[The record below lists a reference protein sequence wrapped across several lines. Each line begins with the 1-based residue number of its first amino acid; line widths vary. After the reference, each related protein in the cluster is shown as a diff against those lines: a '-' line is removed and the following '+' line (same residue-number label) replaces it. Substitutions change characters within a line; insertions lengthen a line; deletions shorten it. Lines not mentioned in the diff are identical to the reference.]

1 MSDNLSVSVKWQK
14 ELFSNVEIDTTQS
27 PYVFKCQLYDLTG
40 VPPERQKIMVKGG
53 LLKDDADWSKVGVKE
68 GQKLMMM
75 GTADEIV
82 KAPEKGPVFAE
93 DMPEEELVVAVG
105 HSAGLLNLGNTCY
118 MNSTVQCLHSV
129 PELKSALIQYPPPVR
144 SNTVDQSSHS
154 LTVATRELFN
164 DLDKN
169 VKPVAPM
176 RFLTALRSKYPQF
189 AQLHN
194 GIYMQQ
200 DAEECWSQL
209 LFTLSLSLKPPNPS
223 EGADT
228 VKKLFGIDLV
238 SRGPLCESGEEST
251 EMESVYSLKCHIS
264 QEVNQLHEGLRRGLK
279 SELEKSS
286 PSLGRSAVYAKD
298 SRINDLPRYLT
309 IQFVR
314 FFWKRESNQK
324 AKILRKVDYPLELDV
339 YDFCSDDLR
348 KRLEVPRR
356 VLRDE
361 EGKKLGL
368 KTKESSSNSTDVKM
382 TDAEGPSNGNEDS
395 SKSAPGEGVPPEK
408 EKHLTGIY
416 DLVAVL
422 THKGRSADSGHYVAW
437 VKQENGKWIQ
447 FDDDNP
453 IPQREEDITK
463 LSGGG
468 DWHMAYICMYKARDI
483 AI

>member
-1 MSDNLSVSVKWQK
+1 MLKVNVKWQK
-14 ELFSNVEIDTTQS
+14 EVFSNMEVDTTQP
-27 PYVFKCQLYDLTG
+27 PYVFKCQLFDLTG

-53 LLKDDADWSKVGVKE
+53 LLKDDSDWSKVGIKE

-82 KAPEKGPVFAE
+82 KAPEKGPIFSE
-93 DMPEEELVVAVG
+93 DMPEEEQAVAVG
-105 HSAGLLNLGNTCY
+105 HSAGLVNLGNTCY
-118 MNSTVQCLHSV
+118 MNSTLQCLHSV

-144 SNTVDQSSHS
+144 SNAVDQSSHS
-154 LTVATRELFN
+154 LTVATRELFSE
-164 DLDKN
+164 LDKN
-169 VKPVAPM
+169 VRPVAPV

-200 DAEECWSQL
+200 DAEECWTQL
-209 LFTLSLSLKPPNPS
+209 LFTLSLALRSSSSSEDADALK
-223 EGADT
+223 
-228 VKKLFGIDLV
+228 KFFGIEIV
-238 SRGPLCESGEEST
+238 SRIHCAESGEEST
-251 EMESVYSLKCHIS
+251 ETESVYSLKCHIS
-264 QEVNQLHEGLRRGLK
+264 QEVNHLHEGLKRALK

-286 PSLGRSAVYAKD
+286 PSLGRTAVYTKD

-314 FFWKRESNQK
+314 FFWKRETNQK
-324 AKILRKVDYPLELDV
+324 AKILRKVDYPLSLDV
-339 YDFCSDDLR
+339 YDLCSDDLR
-348 KRLEVPRR
+348 KRLELPRR
-356 VLRDE
+356 LLRDE
-361 EGKKLGL
+361 EGKKAGL
-368 KTKESSSNSTDVKM
+368 KTNESSSTKDSDVKM
-382 TDAEGPSNGNEDS
+382 TDAEGSSNASGDS
-395 SKSAPGEGVPPEK
+395 SVSAPGEGAPPEK

-453 IPQREEDITK
+453 IPQREEDITR

-483 AI
+483 AM

>member
-1 MSDNLSVSVKWQK
+1 MLTVSVKWQK
-14 ELFSNVEIDTTQS
+14 EVFSKVEIDTAQP

-82 KAPEKGPVFAE
+82 KAPEKGPIFAE

-105 HSAGLLNLGNTCY
+105 HSAGLVNLGNTCY
-118 MNSTVQCLHSV
+118 MNSTLQCLHSV
-129 PELKSALIQYPPPVR
+129 PELKSSLIQYPPPVR
-144 SNTVDQSSHS
+144 SNAVDQSSHS

-164 DLDKN
+164 ELDKN
-169 VKPVAPM
+169 VRPVAPV

-200 DAEECWSQL
+200 DAEECWTQL
-209 LFTLSLSLKPPNPS
+209 LFTLSLAVRSSSSS
-223 EGADT
+223 EDADT
-228 VKKLFGIDLV
+228 LKRLFGVDLV
-238 SRGPLCESGEEST
+238 SRVHCAESGEEST
-251 EMESVYSLKCHIS
+251 ETESVYSLKCHIS
-264 QEVNQLHEGLRRGLK
+264 HEVNHLHEGLKHGLK

-286 PSLGRSAVYAKD
+286 PSLGRSAIYTKD

-314 FFWKRESNQK
+314 FFWKRETNQK

-339 YDFCSDDLR
+339 YDLCSDDLR

-356 VLRDE
+356 LLRDE

-368 KTKESSSNSTDVKM
+368 KTNESSSTSKDNDVKM
-382 TDAEGPSNGNEDS
+382 TDAEGPSNGSVDLS
-395 SKSAPGEGVPPEK
+395 VSAPGEGVPPEK
-408 EKHLTGIY
+408 VKHLTGIY

-453 IPQREEDITK
+453 IPQREEDITR

-468 DWHMAYICMYKARDI
+468 DWHMAYICMYKARDFPM
-483 AI
+483 